1 MCVFIRIYSSVKVT
15 IRKWVMTDDEDPI
28 MTKFNIVLTRF
39 SWFVLVL
46 NKINIDNF
54 LLVNWIHGII
64 AKLSWFYCLY
74 HCWPIADHVQVEQRW
89 LQLNR
94 SVSNTLTSCTFK
106 YGKSVKYFL
115 LSLFQQF
122 HWTDL
127 GLILNRS
134 NFSDQ
139 KTFIYLYQL
148 SKRHGTFHISK
159 VPKSVFLPLVAP
171 YMRQKSKISDH
182 QIFRLVWSRLEGLSV
197 LLLLEL

>member
-46 NKINIDNF
+46 NKINIGNF
-54 LLVNWIHGII
+54 LLVTWIHGII
-64 AKLSWFYCLY
+64 AKLAWFYCVY
-74 HCWPIADHVQVEQRW
+74 HCWPIADHVQVEQHG

-106 YGKSVKYFL
+106 YGKWVEYFL

-122 HWTDL
+122 RWTDL
-127 GLILNRS
+127 GLILNRR
-134 NFSDQ
+134 NFSD
-139 KTFIYLYQL
+139 KKNLHSL
-148 SKRHGTFHISK
+148 
-159 VPKSVFLPLVAP
+159 VPIK
-171 YMRQKSKISDH
+171 
-182 QIFRLVWSRLEGLSV
+182 
-197 LLLLEL
+197 